1 MSLNNNNSDLRDPNM
16 HYPLARLVGEVK
28 EKSNIYNKNI
38 SHVILLMVIMNMP

>member
-28 EKSNIYNKNI
+28 EKSNIYN
-38 SHVILLMVIMNMP
+38 